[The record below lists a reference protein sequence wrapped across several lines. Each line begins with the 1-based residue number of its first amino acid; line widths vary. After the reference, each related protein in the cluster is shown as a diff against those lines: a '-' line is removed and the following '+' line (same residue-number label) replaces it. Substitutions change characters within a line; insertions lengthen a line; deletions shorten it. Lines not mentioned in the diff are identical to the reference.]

1 VRNSRYDRRLQA
13 AVEELASE
21 TASAGGLPSSSSF
34 PDRLNQAEKVAGKF
48 VAKRI
53 RPALQRAREKE
64 LPELLSE
71 SRDYLKGLWSRL
83 NGTAG
88 RSKKAL
94 PAELKLPAGSQ
105 KEVDKVSLGLNSFC
119 AGRVVVGSCMPE
131 IDLVRQTALGRLVRR

>member
-1 VRNSRYDRRLQA
+1 MFSYLSAN
-13 AVEELASE
+13 AVHFLA
-21 TASAGGLPSSSSF
+21 
-34 PDRLNQAEKVAGKF
+34 AGKF

-64 LPELLSE
+64 LPELLLE

-88 RSKKAL
+88 RSRKAL

-105 KEVDKVSLGLNSFC
+105 KDVDKVGWVCGCPRSSYDG
-119 AGRVVVGSCMPE
+119 
-131 IDLVRQTALGRLVRR
+131 

>member
-1 VRNSRYDRRLQA
+1 MLEASLSTVVLLRLCC
-13 AVEELASE
+13 
-21 TASAGGLPSSSSF
+21 
-34 PDRLNQAEKVAGKF
+34 RLNQAEKVAGKF

-88 RSKKAL
+88 RSRKVL
-94 PAELKLPAGSQ
+94 PAELKLPPGSQ
-105 KEVDKVSLGLNSFC
+105 KEVDKVRPRSTSCGGRCTKLG
-119 AGRVVVGSCMPE
+119 AVG
-131 IDLVRQTALGRLVRR
+131 

>member
-1 VRNSRYDRRLQA
+1 MRNSRYNRRLQA
-13 AVEELASE
+13 AVEELAE
-21 TASAGGLPSSSSF
+21 TASAGSLPSSSSF

-94 PAELKLPAGSQ
+94 PGGLKLPGGSQ
-105 KEVDKVSLGLNSFC
+105 KEVDKVCCIWFASLPFAKC
-119 AGRVVVGSCMPE
+119 V
-131 IDLVRQTALGRLVRR
+131 LVAQAAVQKG

>member
-1 VRNSRYDRRLQA
+1 M
-13 AVEELASE
+13 EELASE
-21 TASAGGLPSSSSF
+21 TASAGGLPSSSSSF

-94 PAELKLPAGSQ
+94 PAELKLPAGSR
-105 KEVDKVSLGLNSFC
+105 KEVDKVSLGLHSP
-119 AGRVVVGSCMPE
+119 G
-131 IDLVRQTALGRLVRR
+131 